1 MEHRSRTLADDP
13 LPGFQVHKLAI
24 NRSHEMREHGHR
36 QRMRDRFLSAGAE
49 ATPEQDLLEMILF
62 RAIPR
67 REVRSLA
74 LRLLSD
80 FGDLPGV
87 IGASANR
94 LAAIQGVGSRVI
106 HELKIVEAAGHAMTR
121 VKVMHRE
128 VISNWEALL
137 NYCQTKMAHME
148 REQFRVLFLDRR
160 NCLIADLA
168 MQNGTVDHV
177 PVYPREV
184 ARTALEWNA
193 SAVILVHNH
202 PSGNPMPSAEDVA
215 MTKQVQTGLEALGL
229 TLHDHV
235 IVGRGQSYSLRAHG
249 KI

>member
-1 MEHRSRTLADDP
+1 MSQFTDTT
-13 LPGFQVHKLAI
+13 LPGFDLHKLAVT
-24 NRSHEMREHGHR
+24 RSHEMRENGHR
-36 QRMRDRFLSAGAE
+36 QRMREQFLNAGAE
-49 ATPEQDLLEMILF
+49 ATPDEDLLEMILF
-62 RAIPR
+62 RATPR

-80 FGDLPGV
+80 FGDLNSV

-94 LAAIQGVGSRVI
+94 LSAIQGVSSSVI
-106 HELKIVEAAGHAMTR
+106 HELKIIEAAGHAMAR
-121 VKVMHRE
+121 AKVMQRE

-137 NYCQTKMAHME
+137 SYCQTKMAHME

-160 NCLIADLA
+160 NCLIADVAL
-168 MQNGTVDHV
+168 QNGTVDHV

-184 ARTALEWNA
+184 ARKALEVNA

-202 PSGNPMPSAEDVA
+202 PSGDPTPSAEDVT
-215 MTKQVQTGLEALGL
+215 MTKQVQAGLEALGL

-235 IVGRGQSYSLRAHG
+235 IVGCGKSYSLRAHEL
-249 KI
+249 I